1 MAFYNCLLILVTWRA
16 KFFMKILLFLLLIRT
31 IICFLEGLLV
41 VIWIHGFGFRLPLMM
56 LLIWS
61 IFFVLRAR
69 NASLILRTSEVFV
82 DGLMAWAYDMAS
94 FLVLAGF
101 LASTKGLLFWK
112 YLDMTLTSLFD
123 FTGRE
128 GSGGT
133 LSIVTGTGLVVSLLF
148 LLVGGA
154 ILGENLDEIFTLSVV
169 VLLLV

>member
-1 MAFYNCLLILVTWRA
+1 
-16 KFFMKILLFLLLIRT
+16 
-31 IICFLEGLLV
+31 
-41 VIWIHGFGFRLPLMM
+41 
-56 LLIWS
+56 
-61 IFFVLRAR
+61 
-69 NASLILRTSEVFV
+69 
-82 DGLMAWAYDMAS
+82 MAS